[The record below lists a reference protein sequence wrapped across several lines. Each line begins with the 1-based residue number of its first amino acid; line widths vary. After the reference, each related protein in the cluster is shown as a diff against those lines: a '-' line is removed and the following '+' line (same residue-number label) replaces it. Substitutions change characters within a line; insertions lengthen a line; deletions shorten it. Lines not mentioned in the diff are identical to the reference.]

1 MRDIIRKI
9 LKEESEISIP
19 TNIKGYV
26 DKALEKWETDPMRSK
41 EFITNFGL
49 NRDMAI
55 YIRQKIA
62 EQLSKVPTGRRI
74 SVYDKDFPED
84 ISIGN
89 YDITFEIINLDNLF
103 PYYLL
108 DETHYDQKRI
118 VSYLLSEEIGIDVKL
133 SKVGS
138 VHINIRQDDGEY
150 ELIEMPIMEAIHD
163 EEFGWEVESEIKDI
177 VWSYVV
183 SFSPL
188 AQKFHIGSEITF
200 FS

>member
-9 LKEESEISIP
+9 LKEESEISIS

-26 DKALEKWETDPMRSK
+26 DKALEKWKTDPMGSK

-62 EQLSKVPTGRRI
+62 EQLSKVPTGRWI

-84 ISIGN
+84 ISVGN
-89 YDITFEIINLDNLF
+89 YDITFEIINIDNLF

-108 DETHYDQKRI
+108 DETRYDQKSI

-150 ELIEMPIMEAIHD
+150 ELIEMPIMEAIND
-163 EEFGWEVESEIKDI
+163 EDFGWEVESEIKDI

>member
-1 MRDIIRKI
+1 M
-9 LKEESEISIP
+9 
-19 TNIKGYV
+19 
-26 DKALEKWETDPMRSK
+26 
-41 EFITNFGL
+41 
-49 NRDMAI
+49 
-55 YIRQKIA
+55 
-62 EQLSKVPTGRRI
+62 
-74 SVYDKDFPED
+74 
-84 ISIGN
+84 
-89 YDITFEIINLDNLF
+89 
-103 PYYLL
+103 L